1 MKLTG
6 GQIVMKYLEREHVP
20 YVLGIPGH
28 GILGFFDALRE
39 SVAAGNTKYIQVK
52 HEQAAVHMADGYF
65 RVKGEPLAVFTSIGP
80 GALNTAIGLAT
91 AYVDSCAVFQ
101 ISGDTHVQM
110 KGVGV
115 LQEIERYQDSNF
127 IRALEPL
134 VKRAWR
140 AESAGQLPRVMQR
153 SFNQMLTGRKGPVM
167 IALPM
172 NVQAESAD
180 VALPEPEL
188 HRAQSLP
195 AGDETAVLEA
205 VRLLKAAKRPVILL
219 GGAALRANEEALLVR
234 LAETLGAAVVTT
246 MAGKSAFPEDHP
258 LYGFHTGSKGTPVG
272 LKLTRTADVI
282 LALGT
287 RFADETTCS
296 YKDGVAFS
304 IPKTKLIHVDTDAGE
319 IGKNY
324 PCEVGI
330 VGDLVQVS
338 RQILAAYGAPADWKN
353 GAYAAELLADKAAW
367 RAQIEREREKT
378 FDKITI
384 SQLIGELEDC
394 LPQGT
399 IISTSS
405 GNTQAQ
411 LFQEYRFTKGQ
422 KHLTT
427 GGFSTMGWAF
437 PAALGAKLA
446 APDRPVIALLG
457 DGDFMMT
464 MQELSTMAQY
474 DIPVV
479 VVLANNRCW
488 MAIKDLQQGMLG
500 EEHLFGNDFLH
511 NGEPYSP
518 DFAAIAQ
525 SFGIQSEK
533 ISKRGSVKA
542 AVTRA
547 LESGRPALIEV
558 DVYDGYPESG
568 GGAYG
573 WWDVPIP
580 AYMTE
585 RRAKYESELTGET
598 V

>member
-6 GQIVMKYLEREHVP
+6 GQIVMKMLEREGVP

-39 SVAAGNTKYIQVK
+39 SVEAGKTTYIQVK

-101 ISGDTHVQM
+101 VSGDTHVQM

-127 IRALEPL
+127 LRALEPL

-140 AESAGQLPRVMQR
+140 AESAAQLPRILQR
-153 SFNQMLTGRKGPVM
+153 SFNQMLSGRKGPVVV
-167 IALPM
+167 ALPM
-172 NVQAESAD
+172 NVQADAAD
-180 VALPEPEL
+180 VTLPEPAR
-188 HRAQSLP
+188 HRASSLP
-195 AGDETAVLEA
+195 AGDEEA
-205 VRLLKAAKRPVILL
+205 ILRAAEVMKSAKRPVILL
-219 GGAALRANEEALLVR
+219 GGAALRANEQALFVR
-234 LAETLGAAVVTT
+234 LAEAWGAAVVTT

-258 LYGFHTGSKGTPVG
+258 LYAFHTGSKGTPVG
-272 LKLTRTADVI
+272 LKATRTADVI

-296 YKDGVAFS
+296 YKDGAAFS
-304 IPKTKLIHVDTDAGE
+304 IPKTRLIHVDIDAGE

-324 PCEVGI
+324 PCEVGV
-330 VGDLVQVS
+330 VGDLAQVARRLTELLGS
-338 RQILAAYGAPADWKN
+338 PASWQES
-353 GAYAAELLADKAAW
+353 AYATELLADKAAW
-367 RAQIEREREKT
+367 REQIEASRRET

-384 SQLIGELEDC
+384 SQLVGELEDC
-394 LPQGT
+394 LPPGA
-399 IISTSS
+399 IVATSS

-411 LFQEYRFTKGQ
+411 LFQEFRFTKGQ
-422 KHLTT
+422 RHLTT

-446 APDRPVIALLG
+446 APEKPVVALLG
-457 DGDFMMT
+457 DGDFLMT

-479 VVLANNRCW
+479 VVLANNRGW
-488 MAIKDLQQGMLG
+488 LAIKDLQQGMLG
-500 EEHLFGNDFLH
+500 ERYCFGNDFLCG
-511 NGEPYSP
+511 GEPYSP
-518 DFAAIAQ
+518 DFSAIAQ
-525 SFGIQSEK
+525 SFGVQSERV
-533 ISKRGSVKA
+533 SRRGEAKA
-542 AVTRA
+542 AIVRA
-547 LESGRPALIEV
+547 LESGRPALVEV
-558 DVYDGYPESG
+558 DVYDRYPASG
-568 GGAYG
+568 GAAYG

-580 AYMTE
+580 ASMPE
-585 RRAKYESELTGET
+585 RRAQYEREMAEET